1 MILLIIN
8 ALYVCFVLA
17 EAKFYHLAIA
27 DIGAVDYKAYQR
39 AHLMP
44 ALIAGS
50 AGIDMKHTELQM
62 GLGKYPHIE
71 E

>member
-44 ALIAGS
+44 VLTAA
-50 AGIDMKHTELQM
+50 AP
-62 GLGKYPHIE
+62 GLT
-71 E
+71 